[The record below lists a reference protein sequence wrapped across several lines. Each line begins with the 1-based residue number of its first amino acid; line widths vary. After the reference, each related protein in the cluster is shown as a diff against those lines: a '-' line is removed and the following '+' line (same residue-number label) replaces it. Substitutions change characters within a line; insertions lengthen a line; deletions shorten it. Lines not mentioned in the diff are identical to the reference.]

1 VGLAPLRL
9 NGEARRSLYREV
21 ERDGRWG
28 RWMLKKGDPLPPN
41 HPGLEMVM
49 GPVSGDQ
56 EGWLGV
62 EPGVQ
67 MNFEVLDINGSLGP
81 IAES

>member
-1 VGLAPLRL
+1 
-9 NGEARRSLYREV
+9 
-21 ERDGRWG
+21 
-28 RWMLKKGDPLPPN
+28 MLKKGDPLPPN